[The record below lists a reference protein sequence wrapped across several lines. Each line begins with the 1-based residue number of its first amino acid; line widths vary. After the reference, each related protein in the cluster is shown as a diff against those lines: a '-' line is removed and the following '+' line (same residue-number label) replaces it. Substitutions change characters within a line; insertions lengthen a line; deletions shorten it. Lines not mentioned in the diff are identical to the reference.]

1 MALRRFGALAARHI
15 RVLRMPQLSPAMKR
29 GRVEELYVSV
39 GQVVKSYDLVCRVST
54 DSLTH
59 HSNSVVSHLQVEII
73 EEGVCNAILAKVGDT
88 LEVGAPLLVLVDDVK
103 GAADGRSIDLSE
115 LSSFQRA
122 LWQGYVMDKHDE
134 GACGC

>member
-1 MALRRFGALAARHI
+1 MTPTRVCRRLVLA
-15 RVLRMPQLSPAMKR
+15 MPQLSPAMKR
-29 GRVEELYVSV
+29 GRVEELYISV
-39 GQVVKSYDLVCRVST
+39 GQAVKSYDLVCRVST
-54 DSLTH
+54 DSLTLGGARR
-59 HSNSVVSHLQVEII
+59 SHLQIEII
-73 EEGVCNAILAKVGDT
+73 EDGVCNAILAKVGDT

>member
-1 MALRRFGALAARHI
+1 
-15 RVLRMPQLSPAMKR
+15 MKR

-39 GQVVKSYDLVCRVST
+39 GQVIKSYDLVCRVST

-59 HSNSVVSHLQVEII
+59 HSDSVVSHLQVEII

-88 LEVGAPLLVLVDDVK
+88 LEVGAPLLVLVDDH
-103 GAADGRSIDLSE
+103 ADGRSVDYNK
-115 LSSFQRA
+115 LSSYQRA